1 MLLLRF
7 VKVFLNQVE
16 GRSKER
22 QSLGLIQRQWK
33 TWNKEDFIALIK
45 PMQVPTQ
52 MEFSLAVIPL

>member
-33 TWNKEDFIALIK
+33 TWNKKDFIALIK
-45 PMQVPTQ
+45 PM
-52 MEFSLAVIPL
+52 